1 MRKMTDKDNIKL
13 KTDTP
18 SPRKSGSSIGVHVK
32 RKRKIIAQPLSSQAP
47 HSSRSP
53 KKEEKTQENKA
64 QNSHQDTNDKRS
76 KSGIYLRDDHCDWGS
91 SGMNEFTNE
100 YNSN

>member
-1 MRKMTDKDNIKL
+1 MAFVNIVNYKVYMNNENS
-13 KTDTP
+13 K
-18 SPRKSGSSIGVHVK
+18 
-32 RKRKIIAQPLSSQAP
+32 KI
-47 HSSRSP
+47 
-53 KKEEKTQENKA
+53 QENLA